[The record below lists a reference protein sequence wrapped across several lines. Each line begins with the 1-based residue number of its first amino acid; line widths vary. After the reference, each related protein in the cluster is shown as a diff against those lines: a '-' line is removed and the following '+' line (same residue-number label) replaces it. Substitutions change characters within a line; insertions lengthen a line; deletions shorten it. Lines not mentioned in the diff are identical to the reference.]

1 MKKISIFQ
9 IMKGLWIHLNK
20 KRRFQ
25 LFLLVSLV
33 LLSSLAELCTIGA
46 VFPFLNVIS
55 SPIKVYSDPN
65 FHFFIRILNIKS
77 PNDLLIPI
85 FLVFCGLTVL
95 SGLIRILLAY
105 CNSKLSFLIGSDL
118 SIKAYENTLF
128 QPYEVHISRN
138 TSEVINGVLVKVND
152 VIKGTLLPVLN
163 LFSCLIILTVI
174 LLTLIYFN
182 SSISFFAVLFLV
194 LIYSFIA
201 FITRKNKIRNS
212 AIIALETTN
221 LIQSLQEGLHGIR
234 DVLLEGAQKV
244 YVHKYRLADGR
255 LRKAQ
260 ASVSFLG
267 QSPRYFVEMIAML
280 LLAGIAYYSIK
291 NGEWV
296 LMFSMLGTL
305 ALGAQRM
312 MPLMQQC
319 YSAWHSIFSTHA
331 SLNDVLNLL
340 NQSTSKPLNKTAKK
354 INFENLLKFKKII
367 FSYDSRKN
375 ILNNLSIEINK
386 GSKIGVVGKSGSGK
400 STLLDIIMGLLFP
413 SAGSI
418 EVDGHLLDR
427 KDISGWQKNIA
438 HVPQQI
444 FLTDSS
450 IAENIAFG
458 KKEEEIDFEN
468 ISKVLK
474 ITQLEDFVNSLPEG
488 IYTMV
493 GEFGAKLSGGQKQRI
508 GIARA
513 LYKKAKIVIL
523 DEATSSLDSQTEE
536 KIMNAINDA
545 YGSETTFIMVAHR
558 ISSLK
563 HCDYLIKIGADGTCK
578 KISYQSY
585 SKNIK

>member
-9 IMKGLWIHLNK
+9 IMKGLWIHLNE

-85 FLVFCGLTVL
+85 LLVFCGLTVL

-128 QPYEVHISRN
+128 QSYEVHIGRN

-152 VIKGTLLPVLN
+152 VIKATLLPTLN
-163 LFSCLIILTVI
+163 LFSSVIILTVI
-174 LLTLIYFN
+174 LLTIIYLN
-182 SSISFFAVLFLV
+182 STISFFAVLFLV
-194 LIYSFIA
+194 LIYSIIA

-212 AIIALETTN
+212 AIIATETTN
-221 LIQSLQEGLHGIR
+221 LIQCLQEGLHGIR

-244 YVHKYRLADGR
+244 YIHKYRLADAR
-255 LRKAQ
+255 LRDAQ
-260 ASVSFLG
+260 ASISFLG

-291 NGEWV
+291 NGEWIF
-296 LMFSMLGTL
+296 MFSMLGTL

-319 YSAWHSIFSTHA
+319 YSAWHSIFSTYA
-331 SLNDVLNLL
+331 SLNDVLNIL
-340 NQSTSKPLNKTAKK
+340 NQPTSKPLSKTAKK
-354 INFENLLKFKKII
+354 INFENLLKLKKIV
-367 FSYDSRKN
+367 FSYNSGKI
-375 ILNNLSIEINK
+375 ILNNLSLEINR
-386 GSKIGVVGKSGSGK
+386 GTKIGIVGKSGSGK
-400 STLLDIIMGLLFP
+400 STLLDILMGLLFP
-413 SAGSI
+413 SAGTI
-418 EVDGHLLDR
+418 EVDGHSLNR

-450 IAENIAFG
+450 IAENVAFG

-468 ISKVLK
+468 IVKVLK
-474 ITQLEDFVNSLPEG
+474 IAQLEDFVNSLPEG
-488 IYTMV
+488 VHTVV
-493 GEFGAKLSGGQKQRI
+493 GEFGAKLSGGQRQRI

-545 YGSETTFIMVAHR
+545 YGFETTFIMVAHR

-563 HCDYLIKIGADGTCK
+563 HCDYLIKVNSDGTCE
-578 KISYQSY
+578 KISYKSY
-585 SKNIK
+585 SKRY

>member
-9 IMKGLWIHLNK
+9 IMKGLWIHLNE

-25 LFLLVSLV
+25 LFLLVCLV

-65 FHFFIRILNIKS
+65 FHFFIRTLNIKS
-77 PNDLLIPI
+77 PNDLLVPI
-85 FLVFCGLTVL
+85 LLVFCGLTVL

-105 CNSKLSFLIGSDL
+105 FNSKLSFLIGSDL
-118 SIKAYENTLF
+118 SIKVYESTLF
-128 QPYEVHISRN
+128 QSYEVHIDRN

-152 VIKGTLLPVLN
+152 VIKGTLLPALN
-163 LFSCLIILTVI
+163 LFSCLVILSLI

-182 SSISFFAVLFLV
+182 STISFYAVLFLV
-194 LIYSFIA
+194 LIYSIIA

-212 AIIALETTN
+212 AIISVETTN
-221 LIQSLQEGLHGIR
+221 LIQCLQEGLHGIR

-255 LRKAQ
+255 LREAQ

-291 NGEWV
+291 NGEWIF
-296 LMFSMLGTL
+296 MFSMLGTL

-319 YSAWHSIFSTHA
+319 YLAWHSIFSTYA
-331 SLNDVLNLL
+331 SLNDVLNIL
-340 NQSTSKPLNKTAKK
+340 NQPTSKPLSKTAKK
-354 INFENLLKFKKII
+354 INFENLLKLKKIV
-367 FSYDSRKN
+367 FSYGSGKI
-375 ILNNLSIEINK
+375 ILNNLSLEINR
-386 GSKIGVVGKSGSGK
+386 GTKIGIVGKSGSGK
-400 STLLDIIMGLLFP
+400 STLLDILMGLLFP
-413 SAGSI
+413 SAGTI
-418 EVDGHLLDR
+418 EVDGYSLRR

-450 IAENIAFG
+450 MAENIAFG

-488 IYTMV
+488 VHTLV
-493 GEFGAKLSGGQKQRI
+493 GEFGAKLSGGQRQRI

-513 LYKKAKIVIL
+513 LYKKARIVIL
-523 DEATSSLDSQTEE
+523 DEATSSLDSLTEK
-536 KIMNAINDA
+536 KIMNAINDT
-545 YGSETTFIMVAHR
+545 YGFETTFIMVAHR

-563 HCDYLIKIGADGTCK
+563 HCDYLIKVNSDGTCE
-578 KISYQSY
+578 KISFKSY
-585 SKNIK
+585 SKRH

>member
-9 IMKGLWIHLNK
+9 IMKGLWIHLNE

-25 LFLLVSLV
+25 LFLLVCLV

-65 FHFFIRILNIKS
+65 FHFFIRTLNIKS
-77 PNDLLIPI
+77 PNDLLVPI
-85 FLVFCGLTVL
+85 LLVFCGLTVL

-105 CNSKLSFLIGSDL
+105 FNSKLSFLIGSDL
-118 SIKAYENTLF
+118 SIKVYESTLF
-128 QPYEVHISRN
+128 QSYEVHIDRN

-152 VIKGTLLPVLN
+152 VIKGTLLPALN
-163 LFSCLIILTVI
+163 LFSCLVILSVI

-182 SSISFFAVLFLV
+182 STISFYAVLFLV
-194 LIYSFIA
+194 LIYSIIA

-212 AIIALETTN
+212 AIISVETTN
-221 LIQSLQEGLHGIR
+221 LIQCLQEGLHGIR

-255 LRKAQ
+255 LREAQ

-291 NGEWV
+291 NGEWIF
-296 LMFSMLGTL
+296 MFSMLGTL

-319 YSAWHSIFSTHA
+319 YSAWHSIFSTYA
-331 SLNDVLNLL
+331 SLNDVLNIL
-340 NQSTSKPLNKTAKK
+340 NQPTSKPLSKTAKK
-354 INFENLLKFKKII
+354 INFENLLKLKKIV
-367 FSYDSRKN
+367 FSYGSGKI
-375 ILNNLSIEINK
+375 ILNNLSLEINR
-386 GSKIGVVGKSGSGK
+386 GTKIGIVGKSGSGK
-400 STLLDIIMGLLFP
+400 STLLDILMGLLFP
-413 SAGSI
+413 SAGTI
-418 EVDGHLLDR
+418 EVDGYSLRR

-450 IAENIAFG
+450 MAENIAFG

-488 IYTMV
+488 VHTLV
-493 GEFGAKLSGGQKQRI
+493 GEFGAKLSGGQRQRI

-513 LYKKAKIVIL
+513 LYKKARIVIL
-523 DEATSSLDSQTEE
+523 DEATSSLDSLTEK
-536 KIMNAINDA
+536 KIMNAINDT
-545 YGSETTFIMVAHR
+545 YGFETTFIMVAHR

-563 HCDYLIKIGADGTCK
+563 HCDYLIKVNSDGTCE
-578 KISYQSY
+578 KISFKSY
-585 SKNIK
+585 SKRH

>member
-9 IMKGLWIHLNK
+9 IMKCLWIHLNE

-25 LFLLVSLV
+25 LFLLVCLV

-65 FHFFIRILNIKS
+65 FHFFIRTLNIES
-77 PNDLLIPI
+77 PNDLLVPI
-85 FLVFCGLTVL
+85 LLVFCGLTVL

-105 CNSKLSFLIGSDL
+105 FNSKLSFLIGSDL
-118 SIKAYENTLF
+118 SIKVYESTLF
-128 QPYEVHISRN
+128 QSYEVHIDRN
-138 TSEVINGVLVKVND
+138 TSEVINGILVKVND

-163 LFSCLIILTVI
+163 LFSCLIILSVI
-174 LLTLIYFN
+174 LLTLIYLN
-182 SSISFFAVLFLV
+182 STISFFAVLFLV
-194 LIYSFIA
+194 LIYSIIA

-212 AIIALETTN
+212 AIISVETTN
-221 LIQSLQEGLHGIR
+221 LIQCLQEGLHGIR

-291 NGEWV
+291 NGEWIF
-296 LMFSMLGTL
+296 MFSMLGTL

-319 YSAWHSIFSTHA
+319 YSAWHSIFSTYA

-340 NQSTSKPLNKTAKK
+340 NQPTSIPLTKTAKK
-354 INFENLLKFKKII
+354 INFENLLKLEKIV
-367 FSYDSRKN
+367 FSYGSGKI
-375 ILNNLSIEINK
+375 ILNNLSLEINK

-400 STLLDIIMGLLFP
+400 STLLDILMGLLFP
-413 SAGSI
+413 SAGAI
-418 EVDGHLLDR
+418 EVDGYSLRR

-458 KKEEEIDFEN
+458 KKKEEIDFEN
-468 ISKVLK
+468 INKVLK
-474 ITQLEDFVNSLPEG
+474 ITQLEDFINSLPEG
-488 IYTMV
+488 VHTLV
-493 GEFGAKLSGGQKQRI
+493 GEFGAKLSGGQRQRI

-523 DEATSSLDSQTEE
+523 DEATSSLDYLTEE

-545 YGSETTFIMVAHR
+545 YGFETTFIMVAHR

-563 HCDYLIKIGADGTCK
+563 HCDYLIKVNSNGTCK
-578 KISYQSY
+578 KMSYKSY
-585 SKNIK
+585 FKRY